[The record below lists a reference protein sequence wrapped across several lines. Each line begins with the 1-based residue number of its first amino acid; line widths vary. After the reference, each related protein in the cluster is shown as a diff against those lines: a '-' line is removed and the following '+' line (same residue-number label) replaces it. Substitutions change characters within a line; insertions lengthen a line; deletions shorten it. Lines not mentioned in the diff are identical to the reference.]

1 MIDERD
7 KNIQKEIARLKKANA
22 SFKERQKFFEKKLD
36 TLGDEVTKLA
46 IEEQALIASV
56 KLFYDIGMKLAEKE
70 GILREMM
77 KDQRPAGP
85 SDLRNLPKGEA
96 GIG

>member
-7 KNIQKEIARLKKANA
+7 KNIQKEIAKLKKANA

-46 IEEQALIASV
+46 IEEQALIASC

-70 GILREMM
+70 GILKEMI
-77 KDQRPAGP
+77 KDQKPR
-85 SDLRNLPKGEA
+85 LPPTGA
-96 GIG
+96 TLDPGIG

>member
-7 KNIQKEIARLKKANA
+7 KNMVKEVKRLKKDNA

-36 TLGDEVTKLA
+36 SLGDEVTKLA

-56 KLFYDIGMKLAEKE
+56 KFFYDIGMKLAEKE
-70 GILREMM
+70 GVLREMM
-77 KDQRPAGP
+77 KEQKPAGP
-85 SDLRNLPKGEA
+85 ADLRTMPKGDP